1 MEIKQQLLTQQ
12 YNGERYTNRYT
23 NAIQNVALVWSED

>member
-12 YNGERYTNRYT
+12 YNGERYTN
-23 NAIQNVALVWSED
+23 AIQNVALVWSED